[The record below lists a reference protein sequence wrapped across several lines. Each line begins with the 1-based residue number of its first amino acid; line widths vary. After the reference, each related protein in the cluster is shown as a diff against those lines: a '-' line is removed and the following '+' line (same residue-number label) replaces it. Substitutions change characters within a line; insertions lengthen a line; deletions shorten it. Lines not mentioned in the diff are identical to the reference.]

1 MKQRLY
7 GEEINLECH
16 YYFADRLVENINDLL
31 QENKNIYLQDRLD
44 EPKYDHEE
52 LKRWIE
58 APNYNTE
65 ELMKKE

>member
-1 MKQRLY
+1 M
-7 GEEINLECH
+7 
-16 YYFADRLVENINDLL
+16 ENINDLL

-65 ELMKKE
+65 ELMKKEWLSYLHFWVKSFDPWN